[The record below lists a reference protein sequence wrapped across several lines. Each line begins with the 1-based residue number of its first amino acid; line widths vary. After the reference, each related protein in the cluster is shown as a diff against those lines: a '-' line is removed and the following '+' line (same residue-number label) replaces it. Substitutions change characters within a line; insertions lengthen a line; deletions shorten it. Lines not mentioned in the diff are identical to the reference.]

1 MPSIDL
7 RGYAAG
13 KNRASWPAAGRL
25 GCGCNI
31 DWYDISET
39 VRVCWGFFEQGQMLI
54 SSLEC
59 GEESRIV

>member
-39 VRVCWGFFEQGQMLI
+39 VRVCWGFILARTN
-54 SSLEC
+54 LC
-59 GEESRIV
+59 GFQV